1 MHKFV
6 FTIKILLYA
15 GNSSISS
22 PLVFI
27 ALGKI
32 YFKKQFTLPSPRQS
46 AGNFSLST
54 KATASTKNTYNS
66 FSSLPKISEHVPKHN
81 SNLTDQEFGYFLAG
95 LIGFKSITHY
105 FF

>member
-1 MHKFV
+1 M

-46 AGNFSLST
+46 AGNFSRIE
-54 KATASTKNTYNS
+54 KE
-66 FSSLPKISEHVPKHN
+66 SLDNCE
-81 SNLTDQEFGYFLAG
+81 LAG
-95 LIGFKSITHY
+95 EINLFFSYLGETNPIVRRLIDIPAQNPLLTYPTVEGSAR
-105 FF
+105 